1 MAGRY
6 FENIGQFAFTGKVG
20 APDAGHTV
28 AIYRRASG
36 STSWLKLAQP
46 LSATNGTFAASVP
59 VTDRGAFTLAASI
72 AGPPSDTDA
81 IVSNLLTVKVEDS
94 TVRLYSMVRSIDAL
108 KNPTV
113 SGMIWPVRP
122 GTAIAIDA
130 LVSDG
135 WAQAAT
141 TRAGNDGRF
150 SLSLGWGHGKLQ
162 EFRIRARYTT
172 PNRHLAETSS
182 TATFSRVPVI
192 DAVIADT
199 TSADV
204 AKTYRAGCPVGP
216 SKLSTITMNFYGFDH
231 LMHRGVLIVRRDLTG
246 KVIRGFSSA
255 LAHRYPIS
263 KMNNP
268 NVYGGNDPTQ
278 MAADNTSG
286 FNCRKVVGNPYAMS
300 PHSYGI
306 AIDVNTVQNPYRDAQ
321 GKWWPAN
328 GHSYITRS
336 PLRAGM
342 LNTGSA
348 LTKSL
353 RHDTFFWGGFWS
365 PGKDYQHF
373 EYRG

>member
-1 MAGRY
+1 MA
-6 FENIGQFAFTGKVG
+6 A
-20 APDAGHTV
+20 
-28 AIYRRASG
+28 
-36 STSWLKLAQP
+36 
-46 LSATNGTFAASVP
+46 FAASVP

-246 KVIRGFSSA
+246 KVIRGFSVGA
-255 LAHRYPIS
+255 GPPLPDREDEQPQRVRRQRPDAD
-263 KMNNP
+263 
-268 NVYGGNDPTQ
+268 GGRQHQRLQLPQ
-278 MAADNTSG
+278 GGRQPVRA
-286 FNCRKVVGNPYAMS
+286 CRRTATAS
-300 PHSYGI
+300 
-306 AIDVNTVQNPYRDAQ
+306 
-321 GKWWPAN
+321 
-328 GHSYITRS
+328 RS
-336 PLRAGM
+336 
-342 LNTGSA
+342 T
-348 LTKSL
+348 
-353 RHDTFFWGGFWS
+353 
-365 PGKDYQHF
+365 
-373 EYRG
+373 